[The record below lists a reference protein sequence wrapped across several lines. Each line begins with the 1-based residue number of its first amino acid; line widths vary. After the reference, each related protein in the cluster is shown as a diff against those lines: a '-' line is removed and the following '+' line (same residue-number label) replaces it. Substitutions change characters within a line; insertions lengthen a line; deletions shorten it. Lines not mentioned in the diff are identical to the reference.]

1 MAGGLVIHIAAGD
14 DRHTEVVSQD
24 RVRIGAS
31 ADCDL
36 QLRASALTTSP
47 IAPGVALELTRTD
60 DGYYRVTAFNQSLG
74 ITQNGEP
81 LEEDAKVDEGDEFS
95 FSSSNLTLQ
104 FFPVSALPALVRS
117 RRETQV
123 APFIEQAALESA
135 ATARRDDAKVF
146 LREFTRELVSEI
158 KTSTKLTAL
167 VISIALVG
175 GLLYLGFAAYK
186 EVQRNR
192 RLVEDQKAELNDLK
206 NQIQNTST
214 QISDLTASNH
224 TILDSL
230 SLAPKMRSDYGGG
243 VCLISGSY
251 YFVEAKTGRPLRYP
265 EVQTDDE
272 GVVIQNTSETL
283 QLTPEGKG
291 AIAEYEFVGTG
302 FNVGDGYVLTNRHV
316 AQPWL
321 ADDRAQS
328 LTSSVS
334 GQPRLK
340 KLIAYFPD
348 IAQPFTLKFKMAAQ
362 TDDLAICVFDVK
374 DVPLSIP
381 VLPLDKESS
390 DAVSIGKTVV
400 MMGYPNGPDRL
411 LALRDDAEARMI
423 QARCGSSLESLLGC
437 LADKNRIQPLTTQ
450 GNITD
455 LDPHRIVYDARTAE
469 GGSGAPLFGQ
479 TGRVIGINF
488 AVFTENTAS
497 NFAVPVR
504 FGLALLQRAG
514 WKPQELADTAN
525 QNENANSN
533 QTAPRNA
540 TSAANTSSR

>member
-1 MAGGLVIHIAAGD
+1 MDGGLVIHIAAGD
-14 DRHTEVVSQD
+14 DRHTEIVSQD

-47 IAPGVALELTRTD
+47 IAPGIALELTRV
-60 DGYYRVTAFNQSLG
+60 GGSYRVTEFNSSLG

-81 LEEDAKVDEGDEFS
+81 LVEDAKIEEGDEFL
-95 FSSSNLTLQ
+95 FASSNLTLQ

-146 LREFTRELVSEI
+146 LREFTRELVREI
-158 KTSTKLTAL
+158 KTSTKLIAL
-167 VISIALVG
+167 AISIALVG
-175 GLLYLGFAAYK
+175 GLLYLGFAGYK
-186 EVQRNR
+186 EIQRNR
-192 RLVEDQKAELNDLK
+192 RLVEDQNAELTELK
-206 NQIQNTST
+206 NQIQKTNS
-214 QISDLTASNH
+214 QISGLNLSNKV
-224 TILDSL
+224 ILDSL
-230 SLAPKMRSDYGGG
+230 SLAPKMRSDYGSG

-251 YFVEAKTGRPLRYP
+251 YFVEAKTGKPLRYP

-272 GVVIQNTSETL
+272 GTVIQNSTEPL

-302 FNVGDGYVLTNRHV
+302 FYVGGGYVLTNRHV
-316 AQPWL
+316 AQPWQ

-328 LTSSVS
+328 LASSVNA
-334 GQPRLK
+334 QPRLK

-348 IAQPFTLKFKMAAQ
+348 IPQPFTLKFKMAARE
-362 TDDLAICVFDVK
+362 DDLAVCLFDVK
-374 DVPLSIP
+374 DVPTQIP
-381 VLPLDKESS
+381 VLPLDQEKS
-390 DAVSIGKTVV
+390 DAIGVGKTVV

-455 LDPHRIVYDARTAE
+455 LDTHRIVYDARTAE

-504 FGLALLQRAG
+504 FGLALLERAG
-514 WKPQELADTAN
+514 WKSPEETETAN
-525 QNENANSN
+525 QNENSNANQS
-533 QTAPRNA
+533 TTRSA
-540 TSAANTSSR
+540 TSAANTSR

>member
-14 DRHTEVVSQD
+14 DRHTEIVSQD

-47 IAPGVALELTRTD
+47 IAPGVALELTRTN
-60 DGYYRVTAFNQSLG
+60 GHYRVTEFNPSLG

-81 LEEDAKVDEGDEFS
+81 LIEDARIDEGDEFQ
-95 FSSSNLTLQ
+95 FSSSSLTLQ
-104 FFPVSALPALVRS
+104 FFPVSTLPALVRS

-146 LREFTRELVSEI
+146 LREFTRELVREI
-158 KTSTKLTAL
+158 KMSTKLFAL
-167 VISIALVG
+167 AISLALVG
-175 GLLYLGFAAYK
+175 GVLYLGFGVYK
-186 EVQRNR
+186 EIQRNR
-192 RLVEDQKAELNDLK
+192 RLVEDQKSELSALK
-206 NQIQNTST
+206 NQIQATSS
-214 QISDLTASNH
+214 QINNLDQSNKV
-224 TILDSL
+224 ILDSL

-251 YFVEAKTGRPLRYP
+251 YFVEARTNRPLRYP

-272 GVVIQNTSETL
+272 GVVIQSGTEPL

-291 AIAEYEFVGTG
+291 VIAEYEFVGTG
-302 FNVGDGYVLTNRHV
+302 FYVGNGFILTNRHV
-316 AQPWL
+316 AQPWQ

-328 LTSSVS
+328 LTSSVNA
-334 GQPRLK
+334 QPRLK
-340 KLIAYFPD
+340 KLTAYFPD
-348 IAQPFTLKFKMAAQ
+348 IPQPFNIKFKMAAQ
-362 TDDLAICVFDVK
+362 ADDLAVCTFDIK
-374 DVPLSIP
+374 DVPTKIP
-381 VLPLDKESS
+381 VLPLDKEAS
-390 DAVSIGKTVV
+390 DAIGVGKTVV

-423 QARCGSSLESLLGC
+423 QARCGSSLESLLSC
-437 LADKNRIQPLTTQ
+437 LADKSRIQPLTTQ

-455 LDPHRIVYDARTAE
+455 LDTHRIVYDARTAE

-504 FGLALLQRAG
+504 FGLILLQRAG
-514 WKPQELADTAN
+514 WKSPETVETAN
-525 QNENANSN
+525 LNENSN
-533 QTAPRNA
+533 TNQAAPRSN
-540 TSAANTSSR
+540 TSAANASR

>member
-14 DRHTEVVSQD
+14 DRHTEIVSQD

-31 ADCDL
+31 PDCDL

-47 IAPGVALELTRTD
+47 IAPGVALEITRTN
-60 DGYYRVTAFNQSLG
+60 GSYRVTEFNPSLG

-81 LEEDAKVDEGDEFS
+81 LVEDARITEGDELRFA
-95 FSSSNLTLQ
+95 SSNLALQ

-158 KTSTKLTAL
+158 KTSTKLIAL
-167 VISIALVG
+167 AISLALVG
-175 GLLYLGFAAYK
+175 GLLYLGFGVYK
-186 EVQRNR
+186 EIQRNR
-192 RLVEDQKAELNDLK
+192 RLVEDQKSELSDLK
-206 NQIQNTST
+206 RQIGKTSE
-214 QISDLTASNH
+214 QISGLNQSNQ

-251 YFVEAKTGRPLRYP
+251 YFVEPKTGRSLRYP

-272 GVVIQNTSETL
+272 GVVIQSGIEPL

-302 FNVGDGYVLTNRHV
+302 FYVGGGFVLTNRHV

-321 ADDRAQS
+321 ADERAQS

-334 GQPRLK
+334 AQPRLK

-348 IAQPFTLKFKMAAQ
+348 IQQPFTLKFKMAAQ
-362 TDDLAICVFDVK
+362 TDDLAVCAFDVK
-374 DVPLSIP
+374 EVPTKIP
-381 VLPLDKESS
+381 VLPLDKEGSE
-390 DAVSIGKTVV
+390 AIGVGKTVV

-423 QARCGSSLESLLGC
+423 QARCGSSLESLLSC
-437 LADKNRIQPLTTQ
+437 LADKSRIQPLTTQ

-504 FGLALLQRAG
+504 FGLTLLQRAG
-514 WKPQELADTAN
+514 WRSPEIGEAAN
-525 QNENANSN
+525 QNENSNAN
-533 QTAPRNA
+533 QPPAQRTT
-540 TSAANTSSR
+540 TSAANVAR

>member
-14 DRHTEVVSQD
+14 DRHTEVVSQE

-47 IAPGVALELTRTD
+47 IAPGIALELTRTN
-60 DGYYRVTAFNQSLG
+60 GHYRVTGFNSSLG

-81 LEEDAKVDEGDEFS
+81 LIEDAKVKEGDEFR
-95 FSSSNLTLQ
+95 FASSNLALQ
-104 FFPVSALPALVRS
+104 FFPVNALPALVRS
-117 RRETQV
+117 RREAQV

-158 KTSTKLTAL
+158 KTSTKLIAL
-167 VISIALVG
+167 AISLALVG
-175 GLLYLGFAAYK
+175 GLLYLGFGVYK
-186 EVQRNR
+186 EIQRNR
-192 RLVEDQKAELNDLK
+192 RLVEDQKAELSGLK
-206 NQIQNTST
+206 DQIQKTNL
-214 QISDLTASNH
+214 QINNLDQSNKV
-224 TILDSL
+224 IVDSL

-251 YFVEAKTGRPLRYP
+251 YFVESGTGRPLRYP
-265 EVQTDDE
+265 EVETDDE
-272 GVVIQNTSETL
+272 GVVIQNSTEPL

-302 FNVGDGYVLTNRHV
+302 FYVGGGYVLTNRHV
-316 AQPWL
+316 AQPWQ

-348 IAQPFTLKFKMAAQ
+348 IPQPFTLKFKLAAQ
-362 TDDLAICVFDVK
+362 SDDLAVCMFDIR
-374 DVPLSIP
+374 DVPTRIP
-381 VLPLDKESS
+381 VLPLDTESS
-390 DAVSIGKTVV
+390 EAVAVGKTVV

-437 LADKNRIQPLTTQ
+437 LADKKRIQPLTTQ

-455 LDPHRIVYDARTAE
+455 LDVHRIVYDARTAE

-504 FGLALLQRAG
+504 FGLTLLQRAG
-514 WKPQELADTAN
+514 WRSPEVIEPPTAN
-525 QNENANSN
+525 EAQNNTNQAAARNGTVPVANS
-533 QTAPRNA
+533 QR
-540 TSAANTSSR
+540 

>member
-14 DRHTEVVSQD
+14 DRHTEIVSQD

-47 IAPGVALELTRTD
+47 IAPGVALELTRT
-60 DGYYRVTAFNQSLG
+60 GNAYRVTEFNQSLG
-74 ITQNGEP
+74 ITRNGEP
-81 LEEDAKVDEGDEFS
+81 LVEDARIDEGDEFS
-95 FSSSNLTLQ
+95 FASSNLTLQ
-104 FFPVSALPALVRS
+104 FFPVNQLPALVRS

-146 LREFTRELVSEI
+146 LREFTRELVREI
-158 KTSTKLTAL
+158 NTSTKLIAL
-167 VISIALVG
+167 AISMALVG
-175 GLLYLGFAAYK
+175 GLLYLGFAVFK
-186 EVQRNR
+186 EIQRNR
-192 RLVEDQKAELNDLK
+192 RLVEDQNAELNDLK
-206 NQIQNTST
+206 NRIQKTNE
-214 QISDLTASNH
+214 QISGLNQSNQ

-243 VCLISGSY
+243 VCLISGSF
-251 YFVEAKTGRPLRYP
+251 YFVEARTGRPLRYP

-272 GVVIQNTSETL
+272 GMVIQNTETL

-302 FNVGDGYVLTNRHV
+302 FYVGGGYVLTNRHV

-321 ADDRAQS
+321 ADERAQT
-328 LTSSVS
+328 LSSGVS
-334 GQPRLK
+334 AQPRLK

-348 IAQPFTLKFKMAAQ
+348 IQQPFNLKFKLAAQ
-362 TDDLAICVFDVK
+362 QDDLAVCMFDVK
-374 DVPLSIP
+374 DVPPKIP
-381 VLPLDKESS
+381 VLPLDEESS
-390 DAVSIGKTVV
+390 AAVSIGKTVV

-455 LDPHRIVYDARTAE
+455 LDDHRIVYDARTAE

-504 FGLALLQRAG
+504 FGLSLLQRAG
-514 WKPQELADTAN
+514 WKSPETIESAN
-525 QNENANSN
+525 QNENANTN
-533 QTAPRNA
+533 QTAPRNPA
-540 TSAANTSSR
+540 SSAAVNTSR

>member
-14 DRHTEVVSQD
+14 DRHTEIVSQD

-47 IAPGVALELTRTD
+47 IAPGVALELTRAN
-60 DGYYRVTAFNQSLG
+60 GHYRVTEFNQSLG

-81 LEEDAKVDEGDEFS
+81 LEADARVDEGDEFQ

-104 FFPVSALPALVRS
+104 FFPVNQLPALVRS

-135 ATARRDDAKVF
+135 ATARRDDAKFF
-146 LREFTRELVSEI
+146 LREFTRELVREI
-158 KTSTKLTAL
+158 KTSTKLAVL
-167 VISIALVG
+167 AISLAFLG
-175 GLLYLGFAAYK
+175 GLLYLGFVAYK
-186 EVQRNR
+186 EIQRNR
-192 RLVEDQKAELNDLK
+192 RLVEDQKAELAGLK
-206 NQIQNTST
+206 TSIQKTNE
-214 QISDLTASNH
+214 QISGLNQSNQV
-224 TILDSL
+224 ILDSL

-243 VCLISGSY
+243 VCLISGSF
-251 YFVEAKTGRPLRYP
+251 YFVEARTGRPLRYP

-272 GVVIQNTSETL
+272 GMVIQNNAETL

-302 FNVGDGYVLTNRHV
+302 FYVGGGYVLTNRHV

-321 ADDRAQS
+321 ADERAQT
-328 LTSSVS
+328 LAS
-334 GQPRLK
+334 GVAAQPRLK

-348 IAQPFTLKFKMAAQ
+348 ISQPFILRFKLAAQ
-362 TDDLAICVFDVK
+362 TDDLAVCMFDIK
-374 DVPLSIP
+374 DVPPKIP
-381 VLPLDKESS
+381 VLPLDEESS

-455 LDPHRIVYDARTAE
+455 LDAHRIVYDARTAE

-479 TGRVIGINF
+479 TGRVIGVNF

-504 FGLALLQRAG
+504 FGLTLLQRAG
-514 WKPQELADTAN
+514 WKALETAESAN
-525 QNENANSN
+525 QNENANAN
-533 QTAPRNA
+533 QTAPRNPS
-540 TSAANTSSR
+540 SAAVNTSR

>member
-14 DRHTEVVSQD
+14 DRHTEIVSQD

-47 IAPGVALELTRTD
+47 IAPGVALELTRTN
-60 DGYYRVTAFNQSLG
+60 GHYRVTEFNPSLG

-81 LEEDAKVDEGDEFS
+81 LIEDARIAEGDEFR
-95 FSSSNLTLQ
+95 FSSSNLALQ
-104 FFPVSALPALVRS
+104 FFPVNALPALVRS
-117 RRETQV
+117 GRETQV

-146 LREFTRELVSEI
+146 LREFTRELVQEI
-158 KTSTKLTAL
+158 KMSTKLIAL
-167 VISIALVG
+167 AISLALVG
-175 GLLYLGFAAYK
+175 GMLYIGFAVYK
-186 EVQRNR
+186 EIQRNR
-192 RLVEDQKAELNDLK
+192 RLVEDQKAELSDLK
-206 NQIQNTST
+206 NQIGKTSE
-214 QISDLTASNH
+214 QISGLNQSNQ

-251 YFVEAKTGRPLRYP
+251 YFVEARTGRPLRYP

-272 GVVIQNTSETL
+272 GVVIQSGTEPL

-291 AIAEYEFVGTG
+291 VIAEYEFVGTG
-302 FNVGDGYVLTNRHV
+302 FYVGDGFVLTNRHV
-316 AQPWL
+316 AQPWQ

-334 GQPRLK
+334 AQPRLK

-348 IAQPFTLKFKMAAQ
+348 LPQPFNLKFKMAAQ
-362 TDDLAICVFDVK
+362 ADDLAVCTFDIK
-374 DVPLSIP
+374 DVPTKIP
-381 VLPLDKESS
+381 VLPLDKETS
-390 DAVSIGKTVV
+390 DAIGVGKTVV

-423 QARCGSSLESLLGC
+423 QARCGSSLESLLSC
-437 LADKNRIQPLTTQ
+437 LADKSRIQPLTTQ

-455 LDPHRIVYDARTAE
+455 LDTHRIVYDARTAE

-504 FGLALLQRAG
+504 FGLTLLQRAG
-514 WKPQELADTAN
+514 WKSPETVETAN
-525 QNENANSN
+525 QNENSNTN
-533 QTAPRNA
+533 QTAPRNSNA
-540 TSAANTSSR
+540 AANASR